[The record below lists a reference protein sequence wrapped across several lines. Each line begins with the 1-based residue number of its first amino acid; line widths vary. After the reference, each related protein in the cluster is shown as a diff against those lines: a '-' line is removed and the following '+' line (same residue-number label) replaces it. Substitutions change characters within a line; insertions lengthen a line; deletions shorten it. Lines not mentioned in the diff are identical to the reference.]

1 MNRNMKPSNKEKM
14 ICVINAWVFPKFF
27 PKVWVIK
34 LVELA
39 TAAIMHNNS
48 PVRVGW
54 ITVI

>member
-1 MNRNMKPSNKEKM
+1 MKPPNKEK
-14 ICVINAWVFPKFF
+14 IFCVINAWVFPKFLL
-27 PKVWVIK
+27 KVWVIK

-39 TAAIMHNNS
+39 TAAIMHNNI